1 MVEAPYIIA
10 SVRRLILSL
19 LMALCPVVGMAQDA
33 YPSRSV
39 RMVIDTSPGGVT
51 DLFGRLMAEALA
63 QKLGQTVFV
72 DNKPGASGNLAI
84 DFLVRAAPDG
94 YTLMIASGG
103 GLVVKPFLEHGLTF
117 DVMNDLAPVFNVAE
131 TAHILVVPPAV
142 PAKDIAE
149 FIAYAKA
156 QPKPLHYGSAGFG
169 SPPHLS
175 MELFARAAGL
185 KMVHVP
191 YRGVGGAM
199 PDLLAGRVQAMSMA
213 LGSASQSCA
222 SGSSTPAPSR
232 SAARSNRSPSATEP
246 ITGCGATSSRKP
258 ASSRSDHG
266 SVENHFPLARYARLQ
281 GPRGDAA
288 VLRGVPRPR
297 SRAHEPSIADDSP
310 GRPPRLCGRVHQ
322 EQGEDAALLPQRP
335 RRRHRSGRRRGVEAL
350 HGAGGEMGPAR
361 RRQAE
366 RAPRHVQLRLLGR
379 RRQCVGNPL
388 QPQGR
393 LHLDLR
399 AGRPRGPRPLHQ
411 GLQGQAS
418 RHLMP
423 LVGAFTT
430 SHAYTCPSS
439 LRGLLRGLD
448 RAKRIKTAQE
458 HRNGRRRDS
467 VPSTSCASRITYE
480 PGGRGFKSCRARQTT
495 STA

>member
-1 MVEAPYIIA
+1 
-10 SVRRLILSL
+10 
-19 LMALCPVVGMAQDA
+19 MALCPVVGMAQDA

-84 DFLVRAAPDG
+84 DFLVRAPPDG

-191 YRGVGGAM
+191 YKGVGGAM

-213 LGSASQSCA
+213 LGSARAYLKNGQLRPLATGAKRRIAGLPDLPTSAEAGLPRWEMSA
-222 SGSSTPAPSR
+222 WFGIFAPRGTPPAIVRLLNAKMQEVLDEPKLR
-232 SAARSNRSPSATEP
+232 ERFFDAGAEP
-246 ITGCGATSSRKP
+246 IG
-258 ASSRSDHG
+258 G
-266 SVENHFPLARYARLQ
+266 SVESF
-281 GPRGDAA
+281 
-288 VLRGVPRPR
+288 
-297 SRAHEPSIADDSP
+297 
-310 GRPPRLCGRVHQ
+310 
-322 EQGEDAALLPQRP
+322 
-335 RRRHRSGRRRGVEAL
+335 
-350 HGAGGEMGPAR
+350 
-361 RRQAE
+361 AE
-366 RAPRHVQLRLLGR
+366 RY
-379 RRQCVGNPL
+379 
-388 QPQGR
+388 
-393 LHLDLR
+393 R
-399 AGRPRGPRPLHQ
+399 ADHRMWGDFIRETG
-411 GLQGQAS
+411 
-418 RHLMP
+418 
-423 LVGAFTT
+423 
-430 SHAYTCPSS
+430 
-439 LRGLLRGLD
+439 
-448 RAKRIKTAQE
+448 IKQE
-458 HRNGRRRDS
+458 
-467 VPSTSCASRITYE
+467 
-480 PGGRGFKSCRARQTT
+480 
-495 STA
+495 